1 MEGLAVKQP
10 IPDIALDDR
19 LGWVGTA
26 GSGKSYNAMGRV
38 ERLLAKGARVACVDP
53 LGVFWGLRLRPDG
66 KTESDFN
73 IPIFGGPHGDLPL
86 TEHSGALIGE
96 TVAGMAESCII
107 DLSEIGTKAGERRF
121 MLHFL
126 TALYRKSK
134 DEPLH
139 LVIDEADMF
148 APQKLTD
155 KEGEAAKLLGMMETV
170 VRRGR
175 IKGFIPWLITQ
186 RPAVIAKDVL
196 SQVDGLVAF
205 KLTSSQDRDA
215 LSAWVEGSADKED
228 WKTMRAALPAM
239 ERGQG
244 VVWIPGRGIMETVTF
259 PEKLTF
265 DSSRTPKRGEKK
277 STASLRPLD
286 LGKLKERLATVDAE
300 TKANDPKALRE
311 RIKVLERDNQTLER
325 ERDNARTS
333 ATDPQSIADAERRGF
348 KRGFDEAVDQA
359 GRQFGAIK
367 SQAADAV
374 RTLTSI
380 VNHEVKFNISTQDI
394 PSGSPPAHRPAH
406 TPTRTPMPAP
416 AARKSSPAASGDGT
430 LSNPQAHLLRAM
442 AWWLA
447 MGHPQPTRAQLAAIA
462 GWKVGGS
469 NMRGRLAELS
479 TAGLINYPSSDTIE
493 MTEAGHAAAPAP
505 DTSATL
511 IDSIK
516 GMLTNPQALLF
527 DALLNTGAEPVA
539 RETVAKAVRWEAG
552 GSNMRGRLAELSS
565 LEVISY
571 PTKGSV
577 ALQPWVLG

>member
-1 MEGLAVKQP
+1 VKQP

-19 LGWVGTA
+19 LGFVGTA

-66 KTESDFN
+66 KTESNFN

-96 TVAGMAESCII
+96 TVAGMADSCII

-244 VVWIPGRGIMETVTF
+244 VVWIPGRGIMETVAF

-300 TKANDPKALRE
+300 TKANDPKALRAE
-311 RIKVLERDNQTLER
+311 IATLKSDKARLERALPDVAN
-325 ERDNARTS
+325 DVAV
-333 ATDPQSIADAERRGF
+333 AVDAAGYKRGF
-348 KRGFDEAVDQA
+348 KAGFDEAVNQA
-359 GRQFGAIK
+359 GNQFSAIK
-367 SQAADAV
+367 TMAEQRALEGARAV
-374 RTLTSI
+374 LAFEPQF
-380 VNHEVKFNISTQDI
+380 VISKEYI

-406 TPTRTPMPAP
+406 TPTRTPTPAP

-430 LSNPQAHLLRAM
+430 LTNPQRQLLKAL
-442 AWWLA
+442 AWWQR
-447 MGHPQPTRAQLAAIA
+447 MGHDNPSRPQVAAIA
-462 GWKVGGS
+462 GWKV
-469 NMRGRLAELS
+469 
-479 TAGLINYPSSDTIE
+479 TAGHLRNVVGSLNANGMTVSSNGHIAL
-493 MTEAGHAAAPAP
+493 TETGIAAAPEP
-505 DTSATL
+505 DMGMTL
-511 IDSIK
+511 ID
-516 GMLTNPQALLF
+516 GLRGVLTNPQKQIFECLL
-527 DALLNTGAEPVA
+527 AKRRAMA
-539 RETVAKAVRWEAG
+539 RAD
-552 GSNMRGRLAELSS
+552 LAESVGWDANAGHLRNVIGSMRT
-565 LEVISY
+565 LEIIDY
-571 PTKGSV
+571 PSGGFV
-577 ALQPWVLG
+577 ELQPWVMG

>member
-1 MEGLAVKQP
+1 MTRQP
-10 IPDIALDDR
+10 IPDSALDDR
-19 LGWVGTA
+19 LGFVGTA

-38 ERLLAKGARVACVDP
+38 ERLLAKRARVCCVDP
-53 LGVFWGLRLRPDG
+53 LGVFWGLRLLPDG
-66 KTESDFN
+66 KTESGFD

-96 TVAGMAESCII
+96 TVAGMAESCIV

-228 WKTMRAALPAM
+228 WRVTRAALPAM

-244 VVWIPGRGIMETVTF
+244 LVWIPGRGIMETVSF
-259 PEKLTF
+259 PPKETF

-277 STASLRPLD
+277 STAALKPLD
-286 LGKLKERLATVDAE
+286 LGKLKERLGAVEAE
-300 TKANDPKALRE
+300 TKANDPKTLRAE
-311 RIKVLERDNQTLER
+311 IAGLKKLNHELASKTV
-325 ERDNARTS
+325 
-333 ATDPQSIADAERRGF
+333 TDPAEIASAH
-348 KRGFDEAVDQA
+348 KRGYAEGISA
-359 GRQFGAIK
+359 GREHIIGILGTAQGDVEKILQSAYDESRRLGDKAFNEIRK
-367 SQAADAV
+367 PSPTAAK
-374 RTLTSI
+374 T
-380 VNHEVKFNISTQDI
+380 
-394 PSGSPPAHRPAH
+394 PAG
-406 TPTRTPMPAP
+406 
-416 AARKSSPAASGDGT
+416 ASGRELPRVSAKPSPVSGGDGSISRSEQKIVDSIRWWNVLHVT
-430 LSNPQAHLLRAM
+430 APSHAQVAFVAGYSHKSGTWSTYLSRLR
-442 AWWLA
+442 
-447 MGHPQPTRAQLAAIA
+447 
-462 GWKVGGS
+462 S
-469 NMRGRLAELS
+469 
-479 TAGLINYPSSDTIE
+479 AGLIEGRGDLVLTIAGVSAANEPTSPPTASALRDMVLEKIDAPLRRIMQPILAAYPSGMTHADVAGEASYSHTSGTWSTYLSRLRSLDLIE
-493 MTEAGHAAAPAP
+493 GRGELKAQGW
-505 DTSATL
+505 
-511 IDSIK
+511 
-516 GMLTNPQALLF
+516 LF
-527 DALLNTGAEPVA
+527 P
-539 RETVAKAVRWEAG
+539 
-552 GSNMRGRLAELSS
+552 
-565 LEVISY
+565 
-571 PTKGSV
+571 
-577 ALQPWVLG
+577 

>member
-1 MEGLAVKQP
+1 MSQP
-10 IPDIALDDR
+10 FTDAALDDR
-19 LGWVGTA
+19 LGFVGTA
-26 GSGKSYNAMGRV
+26 GSGKSYNAMGRI

-53 LGVFWGLRLRPDG
+53 LGVFWGLRLKPDG
-66 KTESDFN
+66 KTESGFN

-126 TALYRKSK
+126 TALYRKAK

-155 KEGEAAKLLGMMETV
+155 KDGEAAKLLGMMETV

-244 VVWIPGRGIMETVTF
+244 IVWIPGRGIMETARF
-259 PEKLTF
+259 PEKATF

-277 STASLRPLD
+277 STASLKPLD
-286 LGKLKERLATVDAE
+286 LGTLKERLAKVDAE
-300 TKANDPKALRE
+300 TKANDPKVLKAEVAKLQRELANAGKSSAIDPKAIDEAYQNGIAEGLVRGETRGKAALETAQDRLAGIVAILTEARLSLNSPMLAQRQVTPLRVPQAALKQPPIPHAARSAGNGHADTSLPKGERLCLVAIAQHRNGITRQHLTVITGYKRSTRDAYIQRLRE
-311 RIKVLERDNQTLER
+311 KDFVSEQSGRLHPTDIGLGALGEFDLLPTGEELQQHVLSMLPEGERAVLAVLLPAYPNGVDRDVISDATGYKRSTRDAYIQRLSTR
-325 ERDNARTS
+325 EL
-333 ATDPQSIADAERRGF
+333 
-348 KRGFDEAVDQA
+348 V
-359 GRQFGAIK
+359 
-367 SQAADAV
+367 AADRGIV
-374 RTLTSI
+374 R
-380 VNHEVKFNISTQDI
+380 
-394 PSGSPPAHRPAH
+394 
-406 TPTRTPMPAP
+406 
-416 AARKSSPAASGDGT
+416 ASHD
-430 LSNPQAHLLRAM
+430 
-442 AWWLA
+442 
-447 MGHPQPTRAQLAAIA
+447 
-462 GWKVGGS
+462 
-469 NMRGRLAELS
+469 
-479 TAGLINYPSSDTIE
+479 
-493 MTEAGHAAAPAP
+493 
-505 DTSATL
+505 
-511 IDSIK
+511 
-516 GMLTNPQALLF
+516 LF
-527 DALLNTGAEPVA
+527 
-539 RETVAKAVRWEAG
+539 
-552 GSNMRGRLAELSS
+552 
-565 LEVISY
+565 
-571 PTKGSV
+571 
-577 ALQPWVLG
+577 

>member
-1 MEGLAVKQP
+1 MTQP
-10 IPDIALDDR
+10 ITDAALDDR
-19 LGWVGTA
+19 LGFVGTA

-38 ERLLAKGARVACVDP
+38 ERLLSKRARVCCVDP
-53 LGVFWGLRLRPDG
+53 LGVFWGLRLKPDG
-66 KTESDFN
+66 KTESGFN

-228 WKTMRAALPAM
+228 WKVMRATLPAM

-244 VVWIPGRGIMETVTF
+244 VVWIPGRGIMEKVRF

-277 STASLRPLD
+277 STAHLKPLD
-286 LGKLKERLATVDAE
+286 LGRLKERLGTVEAE
-300 TKANDPKALRE
+300 TKANDPKALRAEIAKLKHEMAGLGIDQTIVQKAYE
-311 RIKVLERDNQTLER
+311 RGLEAGMTAGVSLAKEALQIIDER
-325 ERDNARTS
+325 HKDAMSS
-333 ATDPQSIADAERRGF
+333 AKELT
-348 KRGFDEAVDQA
+348 KRLPVPKA
-359 GRQFGAIK
+359 G
-367 SQAADAV
+367 D
-374 RTLTSI
+374 
-380 VNHEVKFNISTQDI
+380 VKIGDRV
-394 PSGSPPAHRPAH
+394 SGSGMPKNGAVIVSQSVRKPPADNGADISRSEQKIVDAI
-406 TPTRTPMPAP
+406 RWWNVLGIAAP
-416 AARKSSPAASGDGT
+416 SHAQVAFVAGYSHKSGT
-430 LSNPQAHLLRAM
+430 WSTYLSRLR
-442 AWWLA
+442 
-447 MGHPQPTRAQLAAIA
+447 
-462 GWKVGGS
+462 S
-469 NMRGRLAELS
+469 
-479 TAGLINYPSSDTIE
+479 AGLIEGRGDLVLTGPGAQAANEPDTPPTADALRNTVLEKVDAPLRKIMQPIMVAYPNGLSHADAAG
-493 MTEAGHAAAPAP
+493 EAGYSH
-505 DTSATL
+505 TSGTWSTYLSRLRSLDL
-511 IDSIK
+511 IE
-516 GMLTNPQALLF
+516 GRGEL
-527 DALLNTGAEPVA
+527 
-539 RETVAKAVRWEAG
+539 KAQGW
-552 GSNMRGRLAELSS
+552 L
-565 LEVISY
+565 Y
-571 PTKGSV
+571 P
-577 ALQPWVLG
+577 